1 MTHPSP
7 DTLLCNL
14 CDPFLIP
21 VLWSLWLHLAPIPH
35 YICYPFYTLY
45 QLIHVTNLILMNSI
59 YFSGPLALGSSY
71 IYFSLR
77 AKWWLQGG
85 VGGRFPSGWNSEWA
99 RWSESSAFSMATRA
113 GDVGPLGISAL
124 VSLEKNSVFSHNK
137 NKFVIDQACSV
148 KMAVRCPSPFSRIY
162 WPRLRLAPRPIFSHI
177 DLTLGQ

>member
-1 MTHPSP
+1 MWWLIKNLSWHQSYVSRSQFFLQMTHPSP

-113 GDVGPLGISAL
+113 GDVGPLGISRVGLAG
-124 VSLEKNSVFSHNK
+124 K
-137 NKFVIDQACSV
+137 KFC
-148 KMAVRCPSPFSRIY
+148 
-162 WPRLRLAPRPIFSHI
+162 L
-177 DLTLGQ
+177 